1 MVKGL
6 GIAPGSFLSEGS
18 EVIIHIFPYTARQ
31 LNQKMTHSFHSQY
44 RQTGVANVFYTKSV
58 YFLIEK
64 NKKVIR

>member
-31 LNQKMTHSFHSQY
+31 LNQKMTHFFPFAIPTN
-44 RQTGVANVFYTKSV
+44 RCCEC
-58 YFLIEK
+58 FLY
-64 NKKVIR
+64 KKYLFPNRKRMKK